1 MIVWR
6 GWGFA
11 VVIFLGLFYFLART
25 MTGPG
30 PLDAKGEEG
39 FNTLALGIGAALS
52 AVATFGLY
60 AFLAGRGGDGKDSFW
75 FIPLKFWP
83 IIFGVV
89 SIVAFFLSF
98 TRR

>member
-1 MIVWR
+1 MLFWR

-11 VVIFLGLFYFLART
+11 VVIFQALFYFSARAL
-25 MTGPG
+25 TGPG

-39 FNTLALGIGAALS
+39 FNTLALGIGSALS
-52 AVATFGLY
+52 AGATFGLY
-60 AFLAGRGGDGKDSFW
+60 AFLAGQGGSGKDSFW

-89 SIVAFFLSF
+89 SIVAFVLSF

>member
-1 MIVWR
+1 MIIWR

-11 VVIFLGLFYFLART
+11 VVVFLGLFYFLART
-25 MTGPG
+25 LTGPG

-39 FNTLALGIGAALS
+39 FNPLALGIGAALS
-52 AVATFGLY
+52 AGASFGLH
-60 AFLAGRGGDGKDSFW
+60 AFLQGRGGDGKDSFW

-89 SIVAFFLSF
+89 SLGGFVVAF
-98 TRR
+98 TKH